1 MVVVDLDL
9 SRFDSR
15 LSRVEADV
23 TELRE
28 QLTDERIAT
37 GRLAA
42 QVSAHEE
49 RGQERHHQLI
59 VALDAMRADQRQAS
73 EAAAEREGRLAKIAL
88 AVIGI
93 LGTAVTGLLGAQ

>member
-1 MVVVDLDL
+1 MVVDLDL

-49 RGQERHHQLI
+49 RGQERHQQVI
-59 VALDAMRADQRQAS
+59 AALDAVRADQRLAA

-93 LGTAVTGLLGAQ
+93 LGTAVTGILSAR